1 MSDYRLIIFILN
13 IGLIFIKYGELVPYL
28 SLKFLFSPLGS
39 FKLNPVHLGNLWE
52 QNSVKLLISCLVKF
66 HKSLQKFTSLLQGK
80 IWSF

>member
-1 MSDYRLIIFILN
+1 MDHLYLKQSTYIYTRWEGSFL
-13 IGLIFIKYGELVPYL
+13 LVLESLL
-28 SLKFLFSPLGS
+28 SHFGG
-39 FKLNPVHLGNLWE
+39 FKLNSVYQGKQWE